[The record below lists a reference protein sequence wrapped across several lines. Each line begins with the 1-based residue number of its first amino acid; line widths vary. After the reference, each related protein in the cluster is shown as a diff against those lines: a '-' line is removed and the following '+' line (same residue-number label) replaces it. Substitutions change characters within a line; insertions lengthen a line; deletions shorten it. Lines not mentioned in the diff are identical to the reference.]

1 MIYLDNAATTQIEP
15 SVLGKMMPYMTDRF
29 FNPSS
34 AYADYNNEMYYA
46 KLKIADLIGAVD
58 PDEIYFTSGGTE
70 SNNWILSNFDDV
82 ITSEIEHPSI
92 LNYKSPFF
100 TRTLIPVDKDGIVDI
115 EKSKNIMEP
124 FNFVVKYGG
133 KVLVSVMTVN
143 NELGTIQPIKELT
156 GIAHEHGFLFH
167 TDAVQ
172 AVGHYPINVKDDNI
186 DFLSGSAHKF
196 GGPKG
201 IGFLYIKNEYKDM
214 IKPYIMGGGQN
225 EGLRSGTY
233 NLPGIVGLGSAAK
246 LKHTT
251 IKNDLTYVV
260 NLKKHL
266 MELLQDKISDIKFN
280 GLPSMTGIINV
291 FIKNINASQ
300 LVAMLAERDI
310 YISAGS
316 ACHSGSNKPSH
327 VLKAIGLSDE
337 EARSSIRISIGDDT
351 QYHELGYF
359 VADLKECVDILRG
372 NI

>member
-1 MIYLDNAATTQIEP
+1 MIYLDNAATTRLNP
-15 SVLGKMMPYMTDRF
+15 TVLGKMLPYMTDRF

-34 AYADYNNEMYYA
+34 AYADYNNEIYYA

-70 SNNWILSNFDDV
+70 SNNWILSNFNNV

-100 TRTLIPVDKDGIVDI
+100 TRMLIPVNINGFIDM
-115 EKSKNIMEP
+115 EKAKNIMDQ
-124 FNFVVKYGG
+124 FNIVKEYGG
-133 KVLVSVMTVN
+133 EVLVSVMTEN

-156 GIAHEHGFLFH
+156 GIAHEHDFLFH

-201 IGFLYIKNEYKDM
+201 IGFLYIKNEYKDL

-233 NLPGIVGLGSAAK
+233 NLPGIVGIGAAAREK
-246 LKHTT
+246 LKQTNHRKVFDYKTHL
-251 IKNDLTYVV
+251 IK
-260 NLKKHL
+260 
-266 MELLQDKISDIKFN
+266 LLQDKISDIKFN
-280 GLPSMTGIINV
+280 GCSSMTGILNV
-291 FIKNINASQ
+291 TIKDINASQ
-300 LVAMLAERDI
+300 LVAMLAERNI
-310 YISAGS
+310 FISAGS
-316 ACHSGSNKPSH
+316 ACHSGSNEPSH

-337 EARSSIRISIGDDT
+337 DARSTIRISLGDNNHYEIDT
-351 QYHELGYF
+351 FVQELS
-359 VADLKECVDILRG
+359 ECVKILRCY
-372 NI
+372 I